1 MDLART
7 VDESLPAQ
15 RLGPL
20 PRFLPRVQ
28 KDALPVPSLTALPHA
43 FVYFLELFIEV
54 GRETIVIHVVPL
66 LHLIILVIKRVVTAP
81 LLRIN
86 QHILERLIRE
96 RDFRRLILYLDLLLL
111 DKLGQTLPSELGP

>member
-28 KDALPVPSLTALPHA
+28 EDALPVPSLTALPHA
-43 FVYFLELFIEV
+43 FVHLLKFFVEV
-54 GRETIVIHVVPL
+54 GRETVVVHVVPL
-66 LHLIILVIKRVVTAP
+66 LHLIIFVV
-81 LLRIN
+81 
-86 QHILERLIRE
+86 
-96 RDFRRLILYLDLLLL
+96 
-111 DKLGQTLPSELGP
+111 